1 MSSEGVKIRA
11 QIDSETVRNVML
23 IYGGGSVALIA
34 FLPNVLYTPLVLA
47 VLIALFVW
55 LFGLTLAVVHSILR
69 RKCSLICEGGNMSL
83 AQNRAFLSIS
93 SKEPWVC
100 WWSWFTLYAS
110 IMAFLMGGVLM
121 VIIGLANI
129 DQLSSAPYNN

>member
-1 MSSEGVKIRA
+1 
-11 QIDSETVRNVML
+11 
-23 IYGGGSVALIA
+23 
-34 FLPNVLYTPLVLA
+34 
-47 VLIALFVW
+47 
-55 LFGLTLAVVHSILR
+55 
-69 RKCSLICEGGNMSL
+69 MSL

-129 DQLSSAPYNN
+129 DQLSSAPYNNQVKSTIEAVDEVKCDVGLITAKK